1 MRVSFGL
8 GRRAVRVISNSKVG
22 LAMHSLKALAIGCAI
37 ESRPRPARDGE
48 YGEQDVRDEHRSL
61 ECVFAAGI
69 RENRSREAVARLE
82 SRLNKVSN
90 RRQAIAALQT
100 LDKFRLALL
109 RDALNLNGNNISGNF
124 AFVNSGEMDW
134 VDPVIAAR
142 MTHDLGNGRSI
153 TAMGNV
159 GGFDTASDFS
169 WRVLLTYDIDGKFLG
184 FDTTPPSATR
194 RSACSR
200 RAPAMATAA
209 STWWCCTAP
218 SPS

>member
-1 MRVSFGL
+1 VFAQGL
-8 GRRAVRVISNSKVG
+8 GNQLRHRVT
-22 LAMHSLKALAIGCAI
+22 AAT
-37 ESRPRPARDGE
+37 RDGE
-48 YGEQDVRDEHRSL
+48 YVEQNVRDEHRSL
-61 ECVFAAGI
+61 ECVFAVGI
-69 RENRSREAVARLE
+69 RENRSREAVAV
-82 SRLNKVSN
+82 SRTGSTRSAIGVH
-90 RRQAIAALQT
+90 AIAALQT

-124 AFVNSGEMDW
+124 VFVNSGEMGW
-134 VDPVIAAR
+134 VDPVIAAG

-184 FDTTPPSATR
+184 FDTTPSSATG
-194 RSACSR
+194 RSAPCSR

-209 STWWCCTAP
+209 STWCCMAP